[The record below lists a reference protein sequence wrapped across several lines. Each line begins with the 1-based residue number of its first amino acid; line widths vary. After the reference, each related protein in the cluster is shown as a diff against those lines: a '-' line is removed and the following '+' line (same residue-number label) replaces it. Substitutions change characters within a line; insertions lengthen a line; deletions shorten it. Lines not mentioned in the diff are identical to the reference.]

1 MIACLYDWKWINHN
15 LSDRPATIP
24 PSSLESRV
32 SEGWKLQRRSAE
44 FELELNLN
52 SSPVLVG
59 VVLCWVALRWG
70 FQPSECAQDASVG
83 YPGER
88 GRES

>member
-1 MIACLYDWKWINHN
+1 MIACLYDWKWIKTQPIRQTSYH
-15 LSDRPATIP
+15 T
-24 PSSLESRV
+24 PSSLETRV